1 MTGEVI
7 NVLDKQ
13 ASQDGIDKLG
23 VLLVDMR
30 EAIKELTAKEAPE
43 QPDTSK
49 PVIDAISKLER
60 ALTSAVSSQKAPV
73 VNVPNQPAPVVNVD
87 APDFS
92 KVEKALKEIP
102 AAFDKAIKGITIP
115 ENDDTNILQALSD
128 LNEQLAS
135 IDTAVRMQPQAPTTV
150 GISGNVTSVDPNYA
164 TRIDDTTTANTTYIG
179 KATIGSATSSAVWQ
193 ISKLDTSSGLIK
205 TWADG
210 NANFDNIWGDPGD
223 VALLTYN

>member
-1 MTGEVI
+1 MTGEMI

-13 ASQDGIDKLG
+13 ANQEGIDKLG

-30 EAIKELTAKEAPE
+30 ESLKELNAKEAPE

-49 PVIDAISKLER
+49 PVIDAISKLEK
-60 ALTSAVSSQKAPV
+60 ALTAAVSAQKAPV
-73 VNVPNQPAPVVNVD
+73 VNVPKADAPVVNLP

-102 AAFDKAIKGITIP
+102 AAFDKAIKGIVIP

-135 IDTAVRMQPQAPTTV
+135 IDTAVRMQPQAPTTMV
-150 GISGNVTSVDPNYA
+150 VTNADGSAIGGGGTYITVIREDTVDPQ
-164 TRIDDTTTANTTYIG
+164 ISYIG
-179 KATIGSATSSAVWQ
+179 KAVPGTATSDAAWQ
-193 ISKLDTSSGLIK
+193 IASLDENTNLDLLY
-205 TWADG
+205 ADG
-210 NANFDNIWGDPGD
+210 GAFTQVYDNRE
-223 VALLTYN
+223 ALTYA